1 LETNPLLGCFL
12 WGHQLADG
20 IEYDLELGIIF
31 LLQGFKLMGQL
42 SMMIS

>member
-1 LETNPLLGCFL
+1 LESDPLLWRFL
-12 WGHQLADG
+12 WGHPLADG
-20 IEYDLELGIIF
+20 IEYDFELGIIF

>member
-1 LETNPLLGCFL
+1 LEPDSLLWYFL
-12 WGHQLADG
+12 GGHQLADG